1 MGVRPFAMATLN
13 NDMLLCA
20 YACLVLAD
28 GKKDITSDTIHAV
41 LGAAKATVG
50 PGFPEAFAAIAE
62 KGEIDIAKLIKNASQ
77 LGGGGGGGG
86 GGGAAPAV
94 AAAAVEE
101 EEEEEEAAPDMDL
114 FGGGGGA
121 DY

>member
-13 NDMLLCA
+13 NDILLCA

-86 GGGAAPAV
+86 AAPAGGASV

-114 FGGGGGA
+114 
-121 DY
+121 